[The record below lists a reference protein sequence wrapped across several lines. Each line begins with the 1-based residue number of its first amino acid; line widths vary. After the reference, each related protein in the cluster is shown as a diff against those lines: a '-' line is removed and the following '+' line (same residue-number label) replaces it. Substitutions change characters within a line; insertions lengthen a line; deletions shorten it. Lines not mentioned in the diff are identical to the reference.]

1 MLELYH
7 DWDAFCCI
15 KVRFC
20 LAEKGVEWHGHQVD
34 LQKMEQLKP
43 EYLGINPKGVI
54 PTIVHDRRIVTE
66 SSVINEYIDEVFPGP
81 SLVPAEPHERANMRI
96 WVKFEEDVLHPSV
109 RGPTYELMLRQA
121 LAKMPAAL
129 VDERLQYATS
139 AEQAVRLRRAATA
152 GAPANLAEVE
162 AAVATMRRAL
172 NVMEARL
179 QQVPWF
185 GGREFSLADIAIA
198 PWIDRL
204 EELNFAQLWS
214 GKAAVEDWVRRIKAR
229 KGFQAAI
236 PKADQRIP
244 APLPH
249 QVRIT

>member
-20 LAEKGVEWHGHQVD
+20 LAEKGVSWHGHHVD
-34 LQKMEQLKP
+34 LQKMEQLNQ
-43 EYLGINPKGVI
+43 EYLAINPKGVV
-54 PTIVHDRRIVTE
+54 PTVVHDGRVITE
-66 SSVINEYIDEVFPGP
+66 SSVINEYIDDVFLGPG
-81 SLVPAEPHERANMRI
+81 LVPVDPYERANMRI

-109 RGPTYELMLRQA
+109 KGPTYELMLRQA
-121 LAKMPAAL
+121 LAKMPADL
-129 VDERLQYATS
+129 VDERVQYATS
-139 AEQAVRLRRAATA
+139 AEQAVRLRRAAAA
-152 GAPANLAEVE
+152 GAPPNLAEVE
-162 AAVATMRRAL
+162 AAVAAMRRAL

-185 GGREFSLADIAIA
+185 GGQEFSLADVAIA
-198 PWIDRL
+198 PWVDRL

-214 GKAAVEDWVRRIKAR
+214 GKVLVEDWIRRIKAR
-229 KGFQAAI
+229 EGFQTAI

-244 APLPH
+244 TPLPY
-249 QVRIT
+249 QVLI